1 MNRQLKVS
9 DRVKAESRNRGH
21 AMLRDART
29 MVEECLAGH
38 AAPDRIAFYIDTIL
52 FDLADISINAVTAK
66 PQESGAIRRAGFDL
80 FWKGSAA

>member
-1 MNRQLKVS
+1 
-9 DRVKAESRNRGH
+9 
-21 AMLRDART
+21 

-66 PQESGAIRRAGFDL
+66 PQEGDAIRQAAFDL